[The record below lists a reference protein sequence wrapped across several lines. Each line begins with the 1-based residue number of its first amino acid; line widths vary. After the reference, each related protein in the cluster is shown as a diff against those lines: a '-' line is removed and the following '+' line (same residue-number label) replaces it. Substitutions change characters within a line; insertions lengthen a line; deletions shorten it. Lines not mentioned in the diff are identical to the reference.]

1 MSVVYS
7 SVRST
12 LTIMVS
18 VIVKLEIRPESRFVT
33 DRAYDSARPTSP
45 VTTKA

>member
-18 VIVKLEIRPESRFVT
+18 VRVKLEIRPERRFVR
-33 DRAYDSARPTSP
+33 DRAYESARPTSP
-45 VTTKA
+45 VRTKA